1 MSSKQ
6 LVKPNIPWLNV
17 FFMSGEQITN
27 TAINHDIKSKI
38 KKKVDINVLLNKVRI
53 EEKKEKLENTVFFSL
68 IAAVILVTGVIV
80 SF

>member
-6 LVKPNIPWLNV
+6 LVKPNIPWLNI

>member
-1 MSSKQ
+1 M
-6 LVKPNIPWLNV
+6 VKSNIPWLNI

-27 TAINHDIKSKI
+27 TAINHDNKSKI
-38 KKKVDINVLLNKVRI
+38 KRKVDINVLLNKVRI

>member
-1 MSSKQ
+1 M
-6 LVKPNIPWLNV
+6 VKSNIPWLNI

>member
-1 MSSKQ
+1 M
-6 LVKPNIPWLNV
+6 VKPNIPWLNI

-53 EEKKEKLENTVFFSL
+53 EEKKEKFENRVFFSI
-68 IAAVILVTGVIV
+68 IAGVILVTGVIV

>member
-1 MSSKQ
+1 
-6 LVKPNIPWLNV
+6 LVKPNIPWLNI

-53 EEKKEKLENTVFFSL
+53 EEKKEKFENRVFFSL

>member
-1 MSSKQ
+1 M
-6 LVKPNIPWLNV
+6 VKPNIPWLNI

-53 EEKKEKLENTVFFSL
+53 EEKKEKFENRVFFSL

>member
-1 MSSKQ
+1 
-6 LVKPNIPWLNV
+6 
-17 FFMSGEQITN
+17 MSGEQITN

-53 EEKKEKLENTVFFSL
+53 EEKKEKFENRVFFSI
-68 IAAVILVTGVIV
+68 IAGVILVTGVIV

>member
-1 MSSKQ
+1 M
-6 LVKPNIPWLNV
+6 VKSNIPWLNI

-53 EEKKEKLENTVFFSL
+53 EEKKEKFENRVFFSI
-68 IAAVILVTGVIV
+68 IAGVILVTGVIV

>member
-6 LVKPNIPWLNV
+6 LVKPNIPWLNI

-53 EEKKEKLENTVFFSL
+53 EEKKEKFENRVFFSL

>member
-1 MSSKQ
+1 M
-6 LVKPNIPWLNV
+6 VKPNIPWLNI

-27 TAINHDIKSKI
+27 TAINHDIRSKI

-53 EEKKEKLENTVFFSL
+53 EEKKEKFENRVFFSI
-68 IAAVILVTGVIV
+68 IAGVILVTGVIV